1 MAAQGPGHGDE
12 TGYRRVCQ
20 PRVEERSGAAHER
33 EVGVDRRGQALPR
46 NCRSPSQPGGQLPEL
61 APQIYGIS
69 KYRDMYLYSEI
80 DLTVHIQRRY
90 KDTVVVS
97 IVLSILGTWAALYG
111 LYYKIYER

>member
-1 MAAQGPGHGDE
+1 MYTSCGRRYTGD
-12 TGYRRVCQ
+12 
-20 PRVEERSGAAHER
+20 
-33 EVGVDRRGQALPR
+33 ALWLDT
-46 NCRSPSQPGGQLPEL
+46 SQL

-69 KYRDMYLYSEI
+69 KYRDMYLYSEEI
-80 DLTVHIQRRY
+80 DLIVHIQRRY

>member
-1 MAAQGPGHGDE
+1 MCEYTRKTPTAAQVDGS
-12 TGYRRVCQ
+12 VAIQ
-20 PRVEERSGAAHER
+20 PSSR
-33 EVGVDRRGQALPR
+33 Q
-46 NCRSPSQPGGQLPEL
+46 EL

-69 KYRDMYLYSEI
+69 KYRDMYLYSEEI
-80 DLTVHIQRRY
+80 DLIVHIQRRY

>member
-1 MAAQGPGHGDE
+1 MPDGSSEGPAQ
-12 TGYRRVCQ
+12 
-20 PRVEERSGAAHER
+20 
-33 EVGVDRRGQALPR
+33 
-46 NCRSPSQPGGQLPEL
+46 L

-69 KYRDMYLYSEI
+69 KYRDKYLYSEEI
-80 DLTVHIQRRY
+80 DLIVHIQRRY